1 MGMTSTAEGT
11 IWAKAWRWEIITLV
25 RMIIIMVQEKKITA
39 HKVLSLCWV
48 LLSMTPQG
56 LFVEHFYH
64 KNPTF
69 QQLFLIGSF

>member
-1 MGMTSTAEGT
+1 MGKGMEVGNYDLSKDDNNNGP
-11 IWAKAWRWEIITLV
+11 R
-25 RMIIIMVQEKKITA
+25 KKITA

-56 LFVEHFYH
+56 LFVKHFYH